1 MPRVRLVPLRV
12 RHVEHGHVEVD
23 EQAWLRV
30 RVGVGVWGWGLG
42 LGLEVDEQAGGVD
55 DRGHEWRGGH
65 RWVPPEVRG
74 VGSLSTIERRR

>member
-30 RVGVGVWGWGLG
+30 RVGVGV
-42 LGLEVDEQAGGVD
+42 
-55 DRGHEWRGGH
+55 
-65 RWVPPEVRG
+65 G
-74 VGSLSTIERRR
+74 VGVRVRSG